1 MKTRALLWQSDHHLM
16 SNLKSRKC
24 IGKYV
29 ESPYS
34 SWYYLYLTSSEKHQ
48 DTSKSI
54 GRNAFLP
61 LHVTGFTCS
70 MYASVVRNALRWTE
84 DTSEEVF
91 PCTPWQNNLLH
102 LTIWEAWIEIKM
114 IIWSQ
119 HKEVRKS
126 FIIFLTLTMKYGPFP
141 SLKLFKKIS
150 RSKYWEFFKQATQGG
165 L

>member
-1 MKTRALLWQSDHHLM
+1 MKTRALFWQSDHHLM

-34 SWYYLYLTSSEKHQ
+34 SWYNLYLTSSEKHQ
-48 DTSKSI
+48 DISKST

-61 LHVTGFTCS
+61 LHLMIFTCS
-70 MYASVVRNALRWTE
+70 VHASVVRNALRWTE
-84 DTSEEVF
+84 DTWEEVF

-102 LTIWEAWIEIKM
+102 LTIWVAWIEIKM

-126 FIIFLTLTMKYGPFP
+126 CIIFITLTMKYWPFLP
-141 SLKLFKKIS
+141 LKLFTKIS
-150 RSKYWEFFKQATQGG
+150 KSK
-165 L
+165 